1 MQNFPNYI
9 KSEREQMLNIP
20 KELEELIFNK
30 KRIFL
35 SYVIRYSPLLL
46 WISLQ
51 TYRLLMKEFPFWS
64 LSLLKKI
71 TEWQLDAVKC
81 EKLQGVISEEV
92 VDIDTLPS
100 K

>member
-1 MQNFPNYI
+1 
-9 KSEREQMLNIP
+9 
-20 KELEELIFNK
+20 
-30 KRIFL
+30 
-35 SYVIRYSPLLL
+35 
-46 WISLQ
+46 
-51 TYRLLMKEFPFWS
+51 MKEFPFSS

-71 TEWQLDAVKC
+71 TEGQLDAVKC